1 MSSPKTCW
9 KILKNIVKQ
18 QKISLY
24 FSFIQDNKYVTDFN
38 KKAELFNLLF
48 TKQCSIIENSSELPL
63 NFLRIQTRL
72 SLQLL

>member
-18 QKISLY
+18 QKNSLY

>member
-18 QKISLY
+18 QKNSLY
-24 FSFIQDNKYVTDFN
+24 FCFIQDNKYVTDFN

-48 TKQCSIIENSSELPL
+48 TKQCSIIENSSEQPL

>member
-38 KKAELFNLLF
+38 KKTELFNLLF
-48 TKQCSIIENSSELPL
+48 TKQCSIIKNSSEQPL